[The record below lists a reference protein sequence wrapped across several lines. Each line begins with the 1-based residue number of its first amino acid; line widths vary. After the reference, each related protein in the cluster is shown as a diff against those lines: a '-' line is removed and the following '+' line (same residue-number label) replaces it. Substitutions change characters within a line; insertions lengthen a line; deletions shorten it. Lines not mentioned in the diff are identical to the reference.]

1 MLYSQG
7 TLSIVSGSAIV
18 RGTGTQ
24 FKANINGV
32 APGQLIVIQSGKD
45 NLLHL
50 IQAVNSDTEL
60 VLADKVPVTLNNV
73 TYQIQTT
80 VPDTVSD
87 AARHMVAI
95 NSYIV
100 QFLQNM
106 DKWMSQNGVVNVTL
120 PNGQTVALQSI
131 RALQAAMNEKLD
143 KNKNG
148 EDIPNKGAFTQNIG
162 AVSVNGGDYNTA
174 FRFQQVGTLPNESNS
189 IILISEEKYRPANT
203 MVAYARYEW
212 HSNYINT
219 GIVRGGGSDTM
230 GYAIDI
236 NARRI
241 LTIDSSNISLNSNSD
256 WGGIKL
262 YRPSGTHWKIEGAP
276 DNADTLLNFIDR
288 GVDGLNRSVQTLPK
302 GNGTILSLGANC
314 SRDNNGFIKASSP
327 IIQIHPDG
335 TFTTNDESEGATVTK
350 LGTGHY
356 QIGNILGYNSDKA
369 WGVHGGIS
377 SPKNNNG
384 LELIYLDDR
393 VEKDGS
399 ITIEVFHRQ
408 HSHLPERFQN
418 WQIKTFVGDERV
430 YYADG
435 EPCDIP
441 EGCRLD
447 VRVQMPEDSVWNQKR
462 VASEGEIGETYLGR
476 ISKDNHE

>member
-7 TLSIVSGSAIV
+7 TLSTVSGSAIV

-106 DKWMSQNGVVNVTL
+106 DKWMSQNGVINVTL

-148 EDIPNKGAFTQNIG
+148 EDIPNKTEFVKNIG
-162 AVSVNGGDYNTA
+162 LNDVLKIGEYGIGSINGRSMHNYDYNEALTSGVYNA
-174 FRFQQVGTLPNESNS
+174 GGASAKN
-189 IILISEEKYRPANT
+189 
-203 MVAYARYEW
+203 
-212 HSNYINT
+212 
-219 GIVRGGGSDTM
+219 GIGGSLY
-230 GYAIDI
+230 GPCLVLS
-236 NARRI
+236 R
-241 LTIDSSNISLNSNSD
+241 NSEHIYQQAHFKDQFYYRYREYGVWGKWWKVWSD
-256 WGGIKL
+256 
-262 YRPSGTHWKIEGAP
+262 
-276 DNADTLLNFIDR
+276 
-288 GVDGLNRSVQTLPK
+288 
-302 GNGTILSLGANC
+302 GNTTT
-314 SRDNNGFIKASSP
+314 DNNGFIKKSSP

-356 QIGNILGYNSDKA
+356 QIENILGYNSDKA

-377 SPKNNNG
+377 SPKNN
-384 LELIYLDDR
+384 
-393 VEKDGS
+393 
-399 ITIEVFHRQ
+399 
-408 HSHLPERFQN
+408 
-418 WQIKTFVGDERV
+418 
-430 YYADG
+430 
-435 EPCDIP
+435 
-441 EGCRLD
+441 
-447 VRVQMPEDSVWNQKR
+447 
-462 VASEGEIGETYLGR
+462 
-476 ISKDNHE
+476 

>member
-1 MLYSQG
+1 MYSQG
-7 TLSIVSGSAIV
+7 TLSTVSGSAIV

-106 DKWMSQNGVVNVTL
+106 DKWMSQNGVINVTL

-131 RALQAAMNEKLD
+131 KALYAAMNDLNQSVEGKLT
-143 KNKNG
+143 KSQNG
-148 EDIPNKGAFTQNIG
+148 ADIPNKQEFVKNLGLAD
-162 AVSVNGGDYNTA
+162 ALKLGDYG
-174 FRFQQVGTLPNESNS
+174 VGTNPIAYPQAQSVAD
-189 IILISEEKYRPANT
+189 ANNLVT
-203 MVAYARYEW
+203 TGWYGAGGYGADNYWADYAPIMVMTR
-212 HSNYINT
+212 N
-219 GIVRGGGSDTM
+219 GGSDNT
-230 GYAIDI
+230 G
-236 NARRI
+236 RI
-241 LTIDSSNISLNSNSD
+241 AQLQ
-256 WGGIKL
+256 
-262 YRPSGTHWKIEGAP
+262 IEG
-276 DNADTLLNFIDR
+276 
-288 GVDGLNRSVQTLPK
+288 NRMATRFRSGGQWTK
-302 GNGTILSLGANC
+302 WISFYNTGNTTKDS
-314 SRDNNGFIKASSP
+314 NGFLRASSP

-350 LGTGHY
+350 LGPGHY
-356 QIGNILGYNSDKA
+356 QIENILGYNSDKA

-462 VASEGEIGETYLGR
+462 VASEGEVSIG
-476 ISKDNHE
+476 N

>member
-1 MLYSQG
+1 MYSQG
-7 TLSIVSGSAIV
+7 TLSTVSGSAIV

-106 DKWMSQNGVVNVTL
+106 DKWMSQNGVINVTL

-131 RALQAAMNEKLD
+131 KALYAAMNDLNQSVEGKLT
-143 KNKNG
+143 KSQNG
-148 EDIPNKGAFTQNIG
+148 ADIPNKQEFVKNLGLAD
-162 AVSVNGGDYNTA
+162 ALKLGDYG
-174 FRFQQVGTLPNESNS
+174 VGTNPIAYPQAQSVAD
-189 IILISEEKYRPANT
+189 ANNLVT
-203 MVAYARYEW
+203 TGWYGAGGYGADNYWADYAPIMVMTR
-212 HSNYINT
+212 N
-219 GIVRGGGSDTM
+219 GGSDNT
-230 GYAIDI
+230 G
-236 NARRI
+236 RI
-241 LTIDSSNISLNSNSD
+241 AQLQ
-256 WGGIKL
+256 
-262 YRPSGTHWKIEGAP
+262 IEG
-276 DNADTLLNFIDR
+276 
-288 GVDGLNRSVQTLPK
+288 NRMATRFRSGGQWTK
-302 GNGTILSLGANC
+302 WISFYNTGNTTKDS
-314 SRDNNGFIKASSP
+314 NGFLRASSP

-350 LGTGHY
+350 LGPGHY
-356 QIGNILGYNSDKA
+356 QIENILGYNSDKA

-447 VRVQMPEDSVWNQKR
+447 VRVQMPEDSVWNVREK
-462 VASEGEIGETYLGR
+462 IGE
-476 ISKDNHE
+476 

>member
-7 TLSIVSGSAIV
+7 TLSTVSGSAIV

-106 DKWMSQNGVVNVTL
+106 DKWMSQNGVINVTL

-148 EDIPNKGAFTQNIG
+148 ADIPNKQEFVRNVGLDDALKVGDFGLGTSSMDRQSHMGDLKGDWYKTGFYSYNNSTINLTAG
-162 AVSVNGGDYNTA
+162 YAPYGSVIKTSYDAYN
-174 FRFQQVGTLPNESNS
+174 QQMIVL
-189 IILISEEKYRPANT
+189 
-203 MVAYARYEW
+203 
-212 HSNYINT
+212 SNYSIPVMYIKRMTGGVWVENT
-219 GIVRGGGSDTM
+219 VMT
-230 GYAIDI
+230 
-236 NARRI
+236 
-241 LTIDSSNISLNSNSD
+241 SNMWTVDNS
-256 WGGIKL
+256 
-262 YRPSGTHWKIEGAP
+262 
-276 DNADTLLNFIDR
+276 
-288 GVDGLNRSVQTLPK
+288 
-302 GNGTILSLGANC
+302 
-314 SRDNNGFIKASSP
+314 GFYKASSP
-327 IIQIHPDG
+327 IIQIFPDG

-418 WQIKTFVGDERV
+418 WRIKGDERV

-447 VRVQMPEDSVWNQKR
+447 VRVQMPEDSVWNVR
-462 VASEGEIGETYLGR
+462 GR
-476 ISKDNHE
+476 EE